1 MDIVVAHGTGISI
14 LSLKDGKLEAVN
26 GSPINLGNDVYAVA
40 LGDMNGD
47 LVAVTIDSVTVLLAN
62 ERMSALPPGFTISSG
77 TWRLQIDCR

>member
-14 LSLKDGKLEAVN
+14 LSLKDGKFEAVN

-47 LVAVTIDSVTVLLAN
+47 GHTDLVAVTIDSVTVLFAN
-62 ERMSALPPGFTISSG
+62 ERTSALHPGSPFPAG
-77 TWRLQIDCR
+77 PGAYN